1 MPDILLNRET
11 VILTTTS
18 DGLFPR
24 NDLYPSDDLYPAGE
38 VREITNIVAGSLKLD
53 YMLAEKTIQ
62 FGQLYATKFEVQVY
76 NEIDLSGRYIYVY
89 QREGN
94 VYHDIFSGIVDSCKV
109 DKVGTDRTIVAYDR
123 AYSIRQLNVADFW
136 NGYWTVEGQTATLG
150 EIRNAL
156 LNYYDIAHEEVTLP
170 NDSLTFGK
178 TVEFTS
184 CSFQQ
189 FLSCICELNCCL
201 PHFDGNGY
209 LTFIMLDTEATPI
222 DLTGKYEWMNS
233 DFQDYVTQTVTGIQF
248 YDSDDQLKLTYGTT
262 DNAYP
267 VKKNIFLYDAKT
279 EVLNSVGSTMMSYLQ
294 DLSYTP
300 ASLKMIVGSFDIN
313 VGDYVHTEKGDFFV
327 LQNSYSGSQ
336 FVEQTIKADGD
347 EQSYGGTE
355 DLDYGEIILNQ
366 RYARLS
372 KTMEEFFIEYG
383 DYQDSVASKIDGIF
397 ANYTSEDAVDYAPS
411 VSSPPASTWVNPDTR
426 ADHIGELFYDTV
438 NKKYYEWQKTGENTY
453 NWVQVPSYAHNYS
466 MVSSRFQ
473 INESAISAE
482 VSRATTEEKGIKQD
496 NAEAFANYVGTY
508 VPTSSN
514 TPANSWTTN
523 ALKKEHAGEVFYNK
537 TTEKYYAYTLTYNQD
552 GTVSTAQ
559 WVQTNINKRY
569 DLVTTTSKAKM
580 DLTSTNFTVS
590 LNSEITARQDADL
603 SATYN
608 YSGNYVPTAS
618 NTPASSWTTAAL
630 KKEHTGEIFY
640 NTYNKK
646 YYQYIAVVNTSTGA
660 VSGSW
665 VDIGTSNKAF
675 DLVTKSANAKLNLTK
690 DEFSVTLEQSERE
703 LFANYEGSGVPGKPW
718 SDADS
723 NHVGEVYYRTDTD
736 KYYIYGKSGNSY
748 SWSLVTDSTKPFKV
762 VSSQI
767 KQTVDDISLKVSKGD
782 VVSEINVSSD
792 AIQLNTAGRLLI
804 TAGNFKLDNTGHVT
818 ASGATL
824 TGGSLTIE
832 NPNYGQSVI
841 DIDYPGAD
849 VQYLLDIGAGGM
861 EWNAKYSSL
870 SKYGELTVESATIT
884 DATITQANL
893 NGCSITDGI
902 FEVGSEI
909 TIGDP
914 FYFKIDS
921 NNKTIEW
928 NMPNSSM
935 TEDGSL
941 YIENGNVA
949 CKITSG
955 TSSGSKIEIE
965 DGSITGYYNNN
976 YCASI
981 GLSLSDDKYQLKLK
995 GKNQVV
1001 LEENSGTIAYFNTT
1015 ASRISSDRLDVDGM
1029 IVSNSSIIAN
1039 EFQVMQSGASMSTP
1053 GLTGVIP
1060 FRMPNGGTGYITVY
1074 GGIIIS
1080 APTQ

>member
-76 NEIDLSGRYIYVY
+76 NEIDLSGRYIHVY

-109 DKVGTDRTIVAYDR
+109 DKIGTDRTLVAYDR
-123 AYSIRQLNVADFW
+123 AYSIRQLNVAEFW
-136 NGYWTVEGQTATLG
+136 NSYWTVEGQTATLG
-150 EIRNAL
+150 QIREAL
-156 LNYYDIAHEEVTLP
+156 LNYYDIYHEIVALP
-170 NDSLTFGK
+170 NDDLVCTK

-189 FLSCICELNCCL
+189 FLGSICELNCCL

-279 EVLNSVGSTMMSYLQ
+279 EVLNSVASVMMNYLQ

-313 VGDYVHTEKGDFFV
+313 VGDYVHTERGDFFV

-372 KTMEEFFIEYG
+372 KTMEDFFIEYG

-438 NKKYYEWQKTGENTY
+438 NKKYYEWRKTSDTPTY

-482 VSRATTEEKGIKQD
+482 VSRATTEEKSIKQD

-514 TPANSWTTN
+514 APANSWTTDT
-523 ALKKEHAGEVFYNK
+523 LKKTHAGEVFYNK
-537 TTEKYYAYTLTYNQD
+537 TTEKYYVYTLTYNQD
-552 GTVSTAQ
+552 GTVNTAQ

-640 NTYNKK
+640 NTSNKK

-703 LFANYEGSGVPGKPW
+703 LFANYTGSGVPGKPW

-723 NHVGEVYYRTDTD
+723 NHIGEVYYRTDTD

-804 TAGNFKLDNTGHVT
+804 TAGNFQLDGQGNVT

-841 DIDYPGAD
+841 DIDYPDAD

-870 SKYGELTVESATIT
+870 SKDGKLIANGVTINGGSLEIDNSSAMF
-884 DATITQANL
+884 N
-893 NGCSITDGI
+893 
-902 FEVGSEI
+902 
-909 TIGDP
+909 P
-914 FYFKIDS
+914 FYFKVSDDG
-921 NNKTIEW
+921 IEW
-928 NMPNSSM
+928 NTSNSTM
-935 TEDGSL
+935 TELGEL
-941 YIENGNVA
+941 TAYGATLTNCNINNGA
-949 CKITSG
+949 ITLE
-955 TSSGSKIEIE
+955 SSDSKIKNVISNGELIFYRKRNSNWVE
-965 DGSITGYYNNN
+965 VG
-976 YCASI
+976 
-981 GLSLSDDKYQLKLK
+981 KLYA
-995 GKNQVV
+995 
-1001 LEENSGTIAYFNTT
+1001 EENTNSAYLRISSPQTIQFSMNSGTLDITNNGSINTT
-1015 ASRISSDRLDVDGM
+1015 SVVSASGFNIHTNNQVILGVTEDLNIDGL
-1029 IVSNSSIIAN
+1029 ILH
-1039 EFQVMQSGASMSTP
+1039 FK
-1053 GLTGVIP
+1053 
-1060 FRMPNGGTGYITVY
+1060 
-1074 GGIIIS
+1074 GGIYLGHG
-1080 APTQ
+1080 